1 MRIPCLGLAAALT
14 LLPTPAR
21 GQSPTLPALRDSLV
35 QAIAASGAEISVAYR
50 DLGNGDTIYIN
61 ADRRYHA
68 ASTMKVPVLIELA
81 RRVDAGDFAWEDSIP
96 VVNRFSS
103 IVDGSPY
110 SLTPADDSDS
120 LMYALVDRKVSL
132 RFLAEHM
139 IRWSSNLATNVLIE
153 RLDPK
158 RVDSTAHEFGA
169 DSIQV
174 LRGVE
179 DIKAYEQGLSNT
191 TTARDLNALF
201 TAIADARAA
210 SPPSTDVMIAIL
222 TGQEFNDGIPAG
234 LPPGTRV
241 AHKTGSITRIAHD
254 AGIVYPQDGAPWVIT
269 VLTRGF
275 DELADGEAWIARVAG
290 IVEGW
295 REGALSR

>member
-1 MRIPCLGLAAALT
+1 MRIPCLGLVAALF
-14 LLPTPAR
+14 LLPAPLR
-21 GQSPTLPALRDSLV
+21 GQNPALPALRDSLL

-50 DLGNGDTIYIN
+50 DLGNGDTIYID

-81 RRVDAGDFAWEDSIP
+81 RRVDAGDFDWEDSVP
-96 VVNRFSS
+96 VVNRFTS

-110 SLTPADDSDS
+110 SLSPADDSDS
-120 LMYALVDRKVSL
+120 LMYALTDRKVSI
-132 RFLAEHM
+132 RFMAEHM

-153 RLDPK
+153 MLDPK

-169 DSIQV
+169 DSIHV

-179 DIKAYEQGLSNT
+179 DIKAYEQGMSNT
-191 TTARDLNALF
+191 TTARDLDALF
-201 TAIADARAA
+201 TAIADGRAA
-210 SPPSTDVMIAIL
+210 SPASTDVMIAIL
-222 TGQEFNDGIPAG
+222 AGQEFNEGIPAG

-254 AGIVYPQDGAPWVIT
+254 AGIVYPQDGSPWVLT

-275 DELADGEAWIARVAG
+275 DELPDGEVWIAKIAG

-295 REGALSR
+295 RERR

>member
-1 MRIPCLGLAAALT
+1 MRIPCLGLAAALA
-14 LLPTPAR
+14 LLPAPAR
-21 GQSPTLPALRDSLV
+21 GQSPTLPALRDSLE
-35 QAIAASGAEISVAYR
+35 QAILASGAEISVAYR
-50 DLGNGDTIYIN
+50 DLGNGDTLYID

-96 VVNRFSS
+96 VVNRFAS

-110 SLTPADDSDS
+110 SLGPADDSDS

-153 RLDPK
+153 LLDPK
-158 RVDSTAHEFGA
+158 RVDATAHEFGA

-210 SPPSTDVMIAIL
+210 SPQSTDVMIAIL

-254 AGIVYPQDGAPWVIT
+254 AGIVYPQDGSPWVLT

-275 DELADGEAWIARVAG
+275 DELVDGEAWIARVAG
-290 IVEGW
+290 VVERW
-295 REGALSR
+295 REKNGE